1 MTWNCDECYSQKQLC
16 ESCAKKQESFIAVE
30 ATRIDLDFNDS
41 YNNAT
46 EDQKDRIWEIAKH
59 KLGDMLMQD
68 DRYSEC
74 LEYCIERGLE
84 N

>member
-16 ESCAKKQESFIAVE
+16 EPCAKKQETFNAVVV
-30 ATRIDLDFNDS
+30 TREELEFNDS

-59 KLGDMLMQD
+59 KLPEMLMQD
-68 DRYSEC
+68 YDIC
-74 LEYCIERGLE
+74 LEACINRGLE

>member
-16 ESCAKKQESFIAVE
+16 EPCAKKQETFNAVVV
-30 ATRIDLDFNDS
+30 TREELEFNDS

-59 KLGDMLMQD
+59 KLPEMLMQD
-68 DRYSEC
+68 YDIC
-74 LEYCIERGLE
+74 LEACINRELE